1 MWHRANVAMSLIR
14 IYLFVMFYSSR
25 LLFDFRNR
33 KSKDQTPTRFMSYV
47 VVACPRS
54 WKKRTCSLF
63 NDDQPSSLINMLASS
78 SFKRFFHSRKS
89 EEVRLCWTRNHIRL
103 PLVREKVKRGAITE
117 NKQKDLTNSSST
129 LLVDEEAENIERGE
143 QQVKIEAMQTA
154 LYPKKNYSSFHSVL
168 IIFFELV
175 EITLSVIHSKNKIFN
190 KNRKR

>member
-1 MWHRANVAMSLIR
+1 MWHRANVAMSLIC

-103 PLVREKVKRGAITE
+103 PLIREKVKRGAMTE

-129 LLVDEEAENIERGE
+129 LLVDE
-143 QQVKIEAMQTA
+143 
-154 LYPKKNYSSFHSVL
+154 LKKREKVL
-168 IIFFELV
+168 ACYNS
-175 EITLSVIHSKNKIFN
+175 TKNTTVD
-190 KNRKR
+190 KRSTKRAANDPASYVM